1 MSALCRG
8 QSIFHKHS
16 DGHRPYAAGNGSDGR
31 GNRFNRFK
39 VHIAA
44 KLSVF
49 VSVHSHID
57 YDSTLFYH
65 ISGNKFGNSHSGNKN
80 IRSARFIL

>member
-16 DGHRPYAAGNGSDGR
+16 DGHRPYAAGDGSDG
-31 GNRFNRFK
+31 GCNRFNRFK

-49 VSVHSHID
+49 VSVHTDID
-57 YDSTLFYH
+57 DNSALFYH
-65 ISGNKFGNSHSGNKN
+65 ISGNKFGDSHSGNKN
-80 IRSARFIL
+80 IRPARFIL

>member
-16 DGHRPYAAGNGSDGR
+16 DGHRPYATRDRSDG
-31 GNRFNRFK
+31 GCNRFNRFK

-57 YDSTLFYH
+57 YDSALFYH
-65 ISGNKFGNSHSGNKN
+65 ISGNKFGDSHSRNKN